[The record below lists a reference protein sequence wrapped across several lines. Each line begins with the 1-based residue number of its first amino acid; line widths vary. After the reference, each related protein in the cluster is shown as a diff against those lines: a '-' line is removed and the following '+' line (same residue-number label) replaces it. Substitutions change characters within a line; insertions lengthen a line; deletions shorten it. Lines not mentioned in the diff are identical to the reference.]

1 MILLAYTQKSGLNCN
16 MHSRFIQFLQCP
28 HTEQNL
34 ILVDGEI
41 TAQGFIYEGI
51 LKTED
56 VSKSYYIKNGLPVFV
71 PEDGYASSFGTEW
84 KTWPKVQFESENI
97 GKPMEGYTKRM
108 LENITQY
115 PANLQEK
122 IIVEFGCGS
131 GRFIEVL
138 RNKHAIVAGIEI
150 TQAAEVANEIFK
162 NDPNVLIVKADLLKP
177 PFKNKTFTDAYTI
190 GVLHHTPTPQ
200 QGINEMKRVV
210 KEGGTITC
218 RVYSK
223 GGFYGYTSVLIFRFI
238 YKILNKFFSINTTNS
253 LYFAYAKFSAK
264 HLYSVFNVLRKIP
277 LLGKAIAQIM
287 EKFFLVSVNLP
298 DYNWRVLDI
307 FDATTPTHATTHT
320 PAQVKSWFENAGLL
334 NIINT
339 KGANTFKAIVK

>member
-1 MILLAYTQKSGLNCN
+1 
-16 MHSRFIQFLQCP
+16 MHTRFIQLLQCP
-28 HTEQNL
+28 HTEQGL
-34 ILVDGEI
+34 KLTDGEI
-41 TAQGFIYEGI
+41 NAEGFVYQGI
-51 LKTED
+51 LTTED
-56 VSKSYYIKNGLPVFV
+56 GLQNYHIKNGLPIFV

-84 KTWPKVQFESENI
+84 KTWPRVQFESENI
-97 GKPMEGYTKRM
+97 GKPMEGHTKRM
-108 LENITQY
+108 FEDITQY
-115 PANLQEK
+115 PTDLKEK

-131 GRFIEVL
+131 GRFIDVL
-138 RNKHAIVAGIEI
+138 RNKNATAVGIEI
-150 TQAAEVANEIFK
+150 TQAAEVANDFFK

-177 PFKNKTFTDAYTI
+177 PFKNGSFTDAYTI
-190 GVLHHTPTPQ
+190 GVLHHTPTPH

-223 GGFYGYTSVLIFRFI
+223 GGFYGYPSVIIFRFLYGKL
-238 YKILNKFFSINTTNS
+238 YKLLGNDTTNA

-264 HLYSVFNVLRKIP
+264 YLYSLFNTLRKIP
-277 LLGKAIAQIM
+277 LLGKAIAHVM
-287 EKFFLVSVNLP
+287 EKFLLVSVNLP
-298 DYNWRVLDI
+298 DDNWRVLDI